1 MNAIRTTA
9 FFATLFVG
17 FAVSQPGDAMPSAKL
32 YNANAHIGATTS
44 KVDFVPGREVPFG
57 VSYRLDRMNAQTAE
71 AAAQSYYDFDAI
83 ITLGTIAL
91 AGGGMAALGFSAARR
106 GSARKDAEQAESG
119 AGWRETVM
127 RALEDDLTRYTRT
140 IRRAA

>member
-1 MNAIRTTA
+1 MNAIRMTT
-9 FFATLFVG
+9 FFATLAAGFVL
-17 FAVSQPGDAMPSAKL
+17 SQPGIAMPVSKL
-32 YNANAHIGATTS
+32 YDANAHIGAATS
-44 KVDFVPGREVPFG
+44 KVDFVSGREVPFG

-106 GSARKDAEQAESG
+106 GSERKDAERAELG
-119 AGWRETVM
+119 AGWRTTVM
-127 RALEDDLTRYTRT
+127 RALEDDLTRYART